1 MKHKICKGKIYVTTM
16 PILGVLKRKHPMQAV
31 LYKTNK
37 PKS

>member
-1 MKHKICKGKIYVTTM
+1 MFCLNENNIYHLYTQG
-16 PILGVLKRKHPMQAV
+16 IEIRKHPMQAV